1 MSYNKQSLGEIVR
14 KAESDYIDG
23 TTQLSKYVNFS
34 MYENIEKINAYL
46 NSKHLFGETDSKGRE
61 KPFFNIVNAAVNIWY
76 RATDID
82 RKNIRIKSTKSS
94 NRLAAFLA
102 TIHLRDWMRK
112 ANFGTVLNEWG
123 RSLAKYGSSVLKFVE
138 KDGELTT
145 IVVPWTQLICDPIDF
160 DNNIK
165 IEILELTE
173 AQLRKKEGYDKDA
186 VEELCSS
193 VAPRKTV
200 GGQQKDTKS
209 DYIKLYEV
217 HGELPLSFLTDND
230 EDDDVYVQQMHVISF
245 IGDGQ
250 KGKDAGYRDFTLVKG
265 KETKDPYFISHLIKE
280 ENRTQAIGAVE
291 YLLESQW
298 MINHNMKAIKDQL
311 DLASKLIFQTSDS
324 SFVGQNVLSAI
335 DNGDIMIY
343 QKDQP
348 LTQIANSSHDISSL
362 ISFADQWRGLAQEIT
377 STPDIMQGKNM
388 PSGTAYRLG
397 AILQQESHSNFEI
410 MTENKGLAIEEMMRK
425 YIIPF
430 LKKKMDTADEIAA
443 TLEDY
448 EITQID
454 TKFIENKTNEI
465 VNSKIKEIILSGL
478 PVSAED
484 QMAMTQIVQG
494 KLKKGLAELGN
505 DRYFVPSDVDD
516 TTWKEMFKDLEWEVE
531 VEITNES
538 IDKDATLTTLTTVLQ
553 TVASNP
559 MILNDP
565 NAKML
570 FNKILE
576 NTGVVSTLELK
587 SAQSAQPTPSTM
599 QPVVS
604 PVSQGGQVE
613 TGLTA

>member
-1 MSYNKQSLGEIVR
+1 MSYSKQSLGELVR
-14 KAESDYIDG
+14 KMEDDYVDG

-46 NSKHLFGETDSKGRE
+46 NSKHISGDTDSKGRE
-61 KPFFNIVNAAVNIWY
+61 KPFFNIVNAAVNIWF

-82 RKNIRIKSTKSS
+82 RKNIRIKSTKSA

-112 ANFGTVLNEWG
+112 ANFGVVLNDWG
-123 RSLAKYGSSVLKFVE
+123 RTLAKYGSAVMKFVE
-138 KDGELTT
+138 KDGELHS
-145 IVVPWTQLICDPIDF
+145 IVVPWSQIICDPIDF
-160 DNNIK
+160 ENNIK
-165 IEILELTE
+165 IEVLELTE
-173 AQLRKKEGYDKDA
+173 AQLRKKEGYDPDA

-209 DYIKLYEV
+209 EYIKLYEV
-217 HGELPLSFLTDND
+217 HGELPLSFLTDD
-230 EDDDVYVQQMHVISF
+230 DKDDDVYVQQMHVISF
-245 IGDGQ
+245 VGDGQ
-250 KGKDAGYRDFTLVKG
+250 KGKDAGYRDFTLIRG
-265 KETKDPYFISHLIKE
+265 KESKDPYFISHLLKE
-280 ENRTQAIGAVE
+280 EGRTQSIGAVE
-291 YLLESQW
+291 HLFESQW
-298 MINHNMKAIKDQL
+298 MINHSMKSIKDQL
-311 DLASKLIFQTSDS
+311 DLASKLVFQTSDG

-335 DNGDIMIY
+335 DNGDIMIH

-348 LTQIANSSHDISSL
+348 LTQIANSSHDITSL
-362 ISFADQWRGLAQEIT
+362 VTFADQWRGLAQEIT

-410 MTENKGLAIEEMMRK
+410 MTENKGLALEEMIRK
-425 YIIPF
+425 YVIPF
-430 LKKKMDTADEIAA
+430 LKKKMDTADEVSA

-454 TKFIENKTNEI
+454 TKYVENMTNEL
-465 VNSKIKEIILSGL
+465 VNNKIKEAILSGI

-484 QMAMTQIVQG
+484 QMAMSQIAKDG
-494 KLKKGLAELGN
+494 LKKGLSELGN
-505 DRYFVPSDVDD
+505 ERYFKPSDVKD
-516 TTWKEMFKDLEWEVE
+516 TTWKEIFKDLEWEVD
-531 VEITNES
+531 VEITDES
-538 IDKDATLTTLTTVLQ
+538 VDKDATLTTLSTVLQ

-587 SAQSAQPTPSTM
+587 SAQMQPAPSPM

-604 PVSQGGQVE
+604 PVSNQGGQVGA
-613 TGLTA
+613 GLIA

>member
-145 IVVPWTQLICDPIDF
+145 MVIPWTQIICDPIDF
-160 DNNIK
+160 DNNVK

-230 EDDDVYVQQMHVISF
+230 EDDDIYVQQMHVISF

-291 YLLESQW
+291 HLFEAQW

-362 ISFADQWRGLAQEIT
+362 ISYADQWRGLAQEVT

-425 YIIPF
+425 YVIPH
-430 LKKKMDTADEIAA
+430 LKKKMDTAEEISA
-443 TLEDY
+443 TLEDF
-448 EITQID
+448 EILQID
-454 TKFIENKTNEI
+454 PKAVPNKVNKEVNKITKKLMLEDNDVT
-465 VNSKIKEIILSGL
+465 G
-478 PVSAED
+478 ED
-484 QMAMTQIVQG
+484 QEMLLQDVESQIKNEFG
-494 KLKKGLAELGN
+494 GMGN
-505 DRYFVPSDVDD
+505 DRYFKPSDVSNK
-516 TTWKEMFKDLEWEVE
+516 TWKDVFKDLEWEVE
-531 VEITNES
+531 VEVTGEET
-538 IDKDATLTTLTTVLQ
+538 DKAATLETLSSVLQ

-559 MILNDP
+559 AMLADP

-576 NTGVVSTLELK
+576 NTGIVSSIEMRT
-587 SAQSAQPTPSTM
+587 AQAQPMPSQT